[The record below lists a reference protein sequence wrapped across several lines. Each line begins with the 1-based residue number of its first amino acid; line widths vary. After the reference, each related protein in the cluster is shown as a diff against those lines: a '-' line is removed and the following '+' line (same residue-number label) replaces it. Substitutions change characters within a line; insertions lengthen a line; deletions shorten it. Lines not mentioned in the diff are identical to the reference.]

1 MSKRPFPVFG
11 VEHAAETAHVA
22 VEDVRQPGAGADLLV
37 TLPAAADVT
46 VAAYRVR
53 DEAAGL
59 LTLVVRQAWWWSLAR
74 RGRRSATG

>member
-1 MSKRPFPVFG
+1 MWSTQLKLLTVPVKTSG
-11 VEHAAETAHVA
+11 SP
-22 VEDVRQPGAGADLLV
+22 VRALTSLV
-37 TLPAAADVT
+37 TLPAADVT

-74 RGRRSATG
+74 RGRRSAAG

>member
-1 MSKRPFPVFG
+1 MWSTQLKLLTVPWKTSGSPVR
-11 VEHAAETAHVA
+11 ALTS
-22 VEDVRQPGAGADLLV
+22 LV
-37 TLPAAADVT
+37 TLPAAAADVT

-74 RGRRSATG
+74 RGRRSAAG